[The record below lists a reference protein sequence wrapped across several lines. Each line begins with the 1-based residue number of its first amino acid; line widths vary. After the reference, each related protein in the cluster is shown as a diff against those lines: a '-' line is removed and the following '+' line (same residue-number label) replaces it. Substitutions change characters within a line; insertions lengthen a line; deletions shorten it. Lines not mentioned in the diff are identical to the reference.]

1 MTARNRGISAD
12 PALPERP
19 KLTQSAAR
27 RGIPTAT
34 GRSVASPAGR
44 GASRP
49 SRMPYREWAPSG
61 DLEALSSSYA
71 RSLRAENKAPRTVDS
86 YLETLRLC
94 SGFLFANDMPL
105 QVADIRQKHL
115 QSYIA
120 HILSEQT
127 ASTAHNRYRGLKG
140 FFNWC
145 VREGELGSSPMTKMK
160 PPAIPEEPPA
170 VVSDQDLHRLLDA
183 CRGTDFSSVR
193 DYAITALFIATGM
206 RLSELAK
213 LTLGDLDLTSNYAVV
228 LGKGRRPRTVA
239 FGREAARALDK
250 YVRMRAKRPA
260 ASLSPLWLSNGG
272 HSGELTATGVAQ
284 AVMRRAHNAGIS
296 HLHVHQFR
304 HTFAHKWLSA
314 GGQETDLM
322 VHAGWK
328 SRSMVGRYAASTAAE
343 RARDAY
349 RDLSPLD
356 RLRKR

>member
-1 MTARNRGISAD
+1 MAGTMPCPPVR
-12 PALPERP
+12 
-19 KLTQSAAR
+19 
-27 RGIPTAT
+27 
-34 GRSVASPAGR
+34 ASG
-44 GASRP
+44 RP
-49 SRMPYREWAPSG
+49 SRLPYREWAPSG
-61 DLEALSSSYA
+61 DLEALAASYA
-71 RSLRAENKAPRTVDS
+71 RSLRAENKAPRTIAS

-145 VREGELGSSPMTKMK
+145 VREGELGSSPMAKMK

-170 VVSDQDLHRLLDA
+170 VVSDQDLSRLLDA
-183 CRGTDFSSVR
+183 CSGTDFSSVR
-193 DYAITALFIATGM
+193 DYAITALFIDTGM
-206 RLSELAK
+206 RLSELAT
-213 LTLGDLDLTSNYAVV
+213 LTLGDLDLTSNCAVV
-228 LGKGRRPRTVA
+228 FGKGRRPRTVA
-239 FGREAARALDK
+239 FGRKAALALDK
-250 YVRMRAKRPA
+250 YVRMRAKRPGA
-260 ASLSPLWLSNGG
+260 ALSPLWLSNGG
-272 HSGELTATGVAQ
+272 HSGELTANGVAQ
-284 AVMRRAHNAGIS
+284 AVARRAQTAGIS
-296 HLHVHQFR
+296 SLNVHQFR
-304 HTFAHKWLSA
+304 HTFAHKWLGA

-328 SRSMVGRYAASTAAE
+328 SRSMVSRYAASTAAE

>member
-1 MTARNRGISAD
+1 MTARTRGISAD
-12 PALPERP
+12 PALPERS

-27 RGIPTAT
+27 SGTSAAT

-71 RSLRAENKAPRTVDS
+71 RSLHAENKALRTIDS
-86 YLETLRLC
+86 YLETLRLF
-94 SGFLFANDMPL
+94 SGFLFAKDMPL

-170 VVSDQDLHRLLDA
+170 VVSDQDLNRLLDA

-213 LTLGDLDLTSNYAVV
+213 LTLGDLDARAPSPSEEKPHGRLTSMSAC
-228 LGKGRRPRTVA
+228 GR
-239 FGREAARALDK
+239 
-250 YVRMRAKRPA
+250 
-260 ASLSPLWLSNGG
+260 
-272 HSGELTATGVAQ
+272 SGL
-284 AVMRRAHNAGIS
+284 RRHCHPCG
-296 HLHVHQFR
+296 
-304 HTFAHKWLSA
+304 
-314 GGQETDLM
+314 
-322 VHAGWK
+322 
-328 SRSMVGRYAASTAAE
+328 
-343 RARDAY
+343 
-349 RDLSPLD
+349 
-356 RLRKR
+356 

>member
-1 MTARNRGISAD
+1 MTARNRGIPAD

-19 KLTQSAAR
+19 KPSR
-27 RGIPTAT
+27 
-34 GRSVASPAGR
+34 PAGR
-44 GASRP
+44 SGTRDVTAGIVPCPPVRANGRP
-49 SRMPYREWAPSG
+49 SRMPYREWAPTG
-61 DLEALSSSYA
+61 DLETLAASYA
-71 RSLRAENKAPRTVDS
+71 RSLRAENKAPRTIDS

-120 HILSEQT
+120 HVLSEQT

-145 VREGELGSSPMTKMK
+145 VREGEFGSSPMTKMK

-170 VVSDQDLHRLLDA
+170 VVSDQDLNRLLDA

-193 DYAITALFIATGM
+193 DYAITILFMDTGM

-239 FGREAARALDK
+239 FGTKTALALDK
-250 YVRMRAKRPA
+250 YVRMRAKRPT

-296 HLHVHQFR
+296 RLHVHQFR

-328 SRSMVGRYAASTAAE
+328 SRSMVSRYAASTAAE

-349 RDLSPLD
+349 RDLSPVD

>member
-1 MTARNRGISAD
+1 MRSRNRVTPGD
-12 PALPERP
+12 PALPERA
-19 KLTQSAAR
+19 T
-27 RGIPTAT
+27 PTRPQVRT
-34 GRSVASPAGR
+34 GTGVVMAGTMPCPPVRASW
-44 GASRP
+44 RP
-49 SRMPYREWAPSG
+49 SRLPYREWAPSG
-61 DLEALSSSYA
+61 DLEALAASYA
-71 RSLRAENKAPRTVDS
+71 RSLRAENKAPRTIAS

-170 VVSDQDLHRLLDA
+170 VVSDQDLNRLLDA

-193 DYAITALFIATGM
+193 DYAITVLFIDTGM

-239 FGREAARALDK
+239 FGRKSALALDR
-250 YVRMRAKRPA
+250 YVRMRAKRPT

-296 HLHVHQFR
+296 HLHVHQLR

-322 VHAGWK
+322 VYAGWK

-343 RARDAY
+343 RARNAY
-349 RDLSPLD
+349 RDLSPVD
-356 RLRKR
+356 RLRKP